1 MSKAATWV
9 ILPVK
14 ALGAAK
20 QRLAPVLP
28 PAARRELVLAMFERV
43 LAAVTAVD
51 GLGPILVVTPDP
63 SVAGVAE
70 AHGALIVREARAAG
84 LNAAVRRGLARA
96 GAEGARRALVLPADV
111 PLVTPR
117 ELSTLLGAQVAAA
130 GERTTLV
137 PAADGEGTNAL
148 LLDPPGALAPA
159 FGPGS
164 YMRHLAQALARRL
177 DVEVLHLPGLA
188 ADIDRPAD
196 LSRLLGPTPE
206 LQAFQ
211 FLRAHV
217 MKAGGNGPAR
227 RECP

>member
-1 MSKAATWV
+1 MRAASWV

-28 PAARRELVLAMFERV
+28 PSARRELVLLMFERV
-43 LAAVTAVD
+43 LAAVAAVD
-51 GLGPILVVTPDP
+51 GLGPILVVTPDA
-63 SVAGVAE
+63 SVARAAA
-70 AHGALIVREARAAG
+70 AHGARVLREARAAG

-96 GAEGARRALVLPADV
+96 GQEGAARALVLPADV

-117 ELSTLLGAQVAAA
+117 ELASLLDPTAPGGGARAS
-130 GERTTLV
+130 LV
-137 PAADGEGTNAL
+137 PAADGDGTNAL

-177 DVEVLHLPGLA
+177 DVEVKHLPGLA

-196 LSRLLGPTPE
+196 LSRLLGPAPE
-206 LQAFQ
+206 LQPFQ
-211 FLRAHV
+211 FLGAHV
-217 MKAGGNGPAR
+217 MKAGGDRRAG
-227 RECP
+227 RECS